1 MNEPALAFRPR
12 LVPASTDASRLHP
25 SPIDDRALQVAEE
38 AYRKVLALQPT
49 HFRTLCGLATVRLQ
63 LGDAR
68 EARTLLDRAAD
79 VAGESADLQLTVGKA
94 FAALGDLAKA
104 TSHFAR
110 AAALDDSSVEPR
122 LLLGGALYGLGDP
135 AAAVQ
140 HLEGALSIDDANPDL
155 HQALG
160 LALQRL
166 GQFEKAAAHHAAALA
181 ARPQF
186 AAAASSL
193 GDACRQLGRHA
204 DAITHYTR
212 ALAIDSNMPTVLLNL
227 GGCHQAL
234 GERDAAI
241 RHLQRALAL
250 SPQLAE
256 AHYNLGNIHLDTK
269 SWPAAIFHYERAIAL
284 RPDFPEAHNNLAN
297 ALESSGRHEGA
308 LSHYDEALRLRPDY
322 AVAHRNRADSLRNA
336 QRYDEAIA
344 GYQAAL
350 AHDPR
355 DTTTMNHLAGV
366 LTIVGRIEDAART
379 YETALAVNPRSIG
392 THLNYSVVKPFAVD
406 DPRWPA
412 LQDLASS
419 AETLTEDARI
429 ALHFTLGRAYAD
441 VRDGERSLLHLNAG
455 NGLERRRI
463 NYDENQALRQI
474 ERIRA
479 VFSKDAIRARA
490 GHGDASQAPVFVIG
504 MPRSGTSLIEQ
515 ILASHP
521 AVHGAGEINFF
532 AAAAALFSDRT
543 RGDFPE
549 MLAKL
554 ADADISTLA
563 RAYLDRF
570 QNLPAE
576 TQRIVDKMPSNF
588 LFAGLIHLALPNAR
602 IIHVRRNPI
611 DTCLSCYTQL
621 FAEPQPFAYDL
632 AELGRYYRAY
642 EALMKH
648 WRDVLPDGVMLEVT
662 YEDVVRDF
670 EPHARKIVAHSGLE
684 WNEACLSFHQTKRPV
699 NTASLVQVRKP
710 LFTGSVGRWRMYGD
724 GLRPLLDALGTEAL
738 RPAIAEA
745 IAGTTQSQPAKAA
758 PPVVTSP
765 AEAPPLSFET
775 TGTQQSLA
783 DDAAVVAKKLQGRG
797 DHKDAEAI
805 FRLIRAGQP
814 NHFGALIGLGMICTT
829 ANRLDEAKELFERA
843 VAVNDKSAEAHGSIG
858 AVEASAGRY
867 DVAVQHYETA
877 LALSPSHPGILYAFA
892 MVRQSQGLVDEAMAL
907 LRRAIDNKPQHLDA
921 HFALGNLLYTAG
933 KDIEAARHYLKVLD
947 VSPEHAETHNNI
959 ANVLLRQGHRE
970 RAVEHYQR
978 AIASRPDYADAYG
991 NLGNAF
997 LELNRLE
1004 ESIEQNLLAIKIKP
1018 ERFGSYNNLGVAYQ
1032 ALGRFEEATAAFAKA
1047 LELAP
1052 DDASIHLNLANM
1064 NKFKPDDPR
1073 LTGLRGLIERIDQ
1086 LDQEKQIAA
1095 HFAMGK
1101 ALSDLKDYDAAF
1113 SHLQQA
1119 NTLKRKS
1126 FDYDSHQ
1133 RLGMMKNVAARF
1145 TPEFFRS
1152 VAGQGDDSWAPI
1164 FIVGMPRSGTTLME
1178 QVLASHSKVFGAG
1191 ELETFKELVG
1201 ECAGRQKVAPEYPDL
1216 IALLPPEEMTRL
1228 GQQYTARV
1236 RPLAPEAQHIVDKM
1250 PLNFL
1255 FVGLIHAAF
1264 PRARIINTRRDPL
1277 DNCISCY
1284 QLLFTGAQP
1293 FAYDLTELGHYF
1305 RGYEGV
1311 MEHWHKVL
1319 PPGIL
1324 MDVQYEDL
1332 VDDLEGVSRRVLAH
1346 CGLDWEES
1354 CLDFHRTERTVR
1366 TASLMQVREPIYRR
1380 SIGSW
1385 RRYEKHLG
1393 PLREALGLDASTPAP
1408 ESA

>member
-12 LVPASTDASRLHP
+12 LVSASINSGAPLP
-25 SPIDDRALQVAEE
+25 SPIDGRALQVAEE
-38 AYRKVLALQPT
+38 AYRKVLALQPK
-49 HFRTLCGLATVRLQ
+49 HFRTLCSLATVRLQ
-63 LGDAR
+63 LGDAQ

-79 VAGESADLQLTVGKA
+79 TAGDSADLHVMLGKA
-94 FAALGDLAKA
+94 FAGLGDLAKA

-110 AAALDDSSVEPR
+110 AAALDESSIEPR

-135 AAAVQ
+135 AAAVR
-140 HLEGALSIDDANPDL
+140 HLEAALAIDGTNPDL

-166 GQFEKAAAHHAAALA
+166 GQFERAISHHEAALA

-193 GDACRQLGRHA
+193 GDACRQLGRHSE
-204 DAITHYTR
+204 AIAHYTR
-212 ALAIDSNMPTVLLNL
+212 ALAIEPNVPTVLLNL
-227 GGCHQAL
+227 GGCHQAM
-234 GERDAAI
+234 GETSAAI
-241 RHLQRALAL
+241 RSLQQALAL
-250 SPQLAE
+250 SPHLAE
-256 AHYNLGNIHLDTK
+256 AHYNLGNIHLDMK
-269 SWPAAIFHYERAIAL
+269 SWPGAIFHYERAVTE

-297 ALESSGRHEGA
+297 ALESSGRHEEA

-322 AVAHRNRADSLRNA
+322 AIAHRNRADSLRNV

-366 LTIVGRIEDAART
+366 LTIVGRLDEAGRA
-379 YETALAVNPRSIG
+379 YESALAVNPRSIG

-406 DPRWPA
+406 DARWAP
-412 LQDLASS
+412 LQELAAS

-441 VRDGERSLLHLNAG
+441 VKDGERSLLHLNAG
-455 NGLERRRI
+455 NSLERRRI

-474 ERIRA
+474 ERVRA
-479 VFSKDAIRARA
+479 VFSKAMLQARA
-490 GHGDASQAPVFVIG
+490 GHGDPSDAPVFVIG
-504 MPRSGTSLIEQ
+504 MPRSGTSLVEQ
-515 ILASHP
+515 LLASHP
-521 AVHGAGEINFF
+521 AVHGAGEVNYF
-532 AAAAALFSDRT
+532 AAAAGLFTDRA
-543 RGDFPE
+543 RGDYPE

-554 ADADISTLA
+554 SDADIASLA
-563 RAYLDRF
+563 RAYQERF
-570 QNLPAE
+570 TSLPAGS
-576 TQRIVDKMPSNF
+576 RRVVDKMPSNF
-588 LFAGLIHLALPNAR
+588 LFAGLIHLALPNAH
-602 IIHVRRNPI
+602 IIHVKRNPI

-632 AELGRYYRAY
+632 GELGRYYRAY
-642 EALMKH
+642 DALMSH
-648 WRDVLPDGVMLEVT
+648 WRAVLPEGVMLEVT
-662 YEDVVRDF
+662 YEDMVRDF
-670 EPHARKIVAHSGLE
+670 DAHARKIVAHCGLD
-684 WNEACLSFHQTKRPV
+684 WDDACLAFHENGRPV

-710 LFTGSVGRWRMYGD
+710 LFSGSVGRWRMYGD
-724 GLRPLLDALGTEAL
+724 RLKPLLDALGTEAL
-738 RPAIAEA
+738 RPTIAEA
-745 IAGTTQSQPAKAA
+745 IAGMRQPQPANVA
-758 PPVVTSP
+758 PPVVTP
-765 AEAPPLSFET
+765 T
-775 TGTQQSLA
+775 TDSRPFDATRLASLQTLA
-783 DDAAVVAKKLQGRG
+783 DGVVAVAKKLQSRG
-797 DHKDAEAI
+797 EFGDAEQI
-805 FRLIRAGQP
+805 FKLILAGQP
-814 NHFGALIGLGMICTT
+814 TNFDALVGLGMISTT
-829 ANRLDEAKELFERA
+829 ANRLDEAKDYFERA
-843 VAVNDKSAEAHGSIG
+843 VAVNDKSAEARGSIG

-867 DVAVQHYETA
+867 EIAVQHYEAA
-877 LALSPSHPGILYAFA
+877 LALAPSHPGILYAFA
-892 MVRQSQGLVDEAMAL
+892 MVRQNQGLIDEAIAL

-933 KDIEAARHYLKVLD
+933 KDIEAARCYLKVLD
-947 VSPEHAETHNNI
+947 FSPEHAETHNNI

-970 RAVEHYQR
+970 RAIEHYKR

-991 NLGNAF
+991 NLGNAY

-1032 ALGRFEEATAAFAKA
+1032 ALGRFEEATAAFQKA
-1047 LELAP
+1047 LGLAP

-1064 NKFKPDDPR
+1064 SKFKPDDSR
-1073 LTGLRGLIERIDQ
+1073 LPSLQRLLERADQ

-1101 ALSDLKDYDAAF
+1101 ALSDLKDYDGSF
-1113 SHLQQA
+1113 SHLHKA

-1126 FDYDSHQ
+1126 MDYDHEQ
-1133 RLGMMKNVAARF
+1133 RLGMMRNVASRF

-1152 VAGQGDDSWAPI
+1152 VAGQGDESWAPI

-1201 ECAGRQKVAPEYPDL
+1201 ESASRQKLVPAYPDL
-1216 IALLPPEEMTRL
+1216 VALLPPEEMTRL
-1228 GQQYTARV
+1228 GQDYTTRV
-1236 RPLAPEAQHIVDKM
+1236 RPLAPTAERIVDKM

-1277 DNCISCY
+1277 DNCVSCY

-1293 FAYDLTELGHYF
+1293 FAYDLTELGQYY

-1332 VDDLEGVSRRVLAH
+1332 VDDLEGVSRRVLDH
-1346 CGLDWEES
+1346 CGLDWEDA

-1393 PLREALGLDASTPAP
+1393 PLCEALGIEVPPQPA
-1408 ESA
+1408 EAT

>member
-12 LVPASTDASRLHP
+12 LVSASTDASAKIP
-25 SPIDDRALQVAEE
+25 SPIDGRALQVAEV
-38 AYRKVLALQPT
+38 AYRKVLALQPG
-49 HFRTLCGLATVRLQ
+49 HFRTLCSLATVRLQ
-63 LGDAR
+63 LGDAG

-79 VAGESADLQLTVGKA
+79 AAGDSADLHLTVGKA
-94 FAALGDLAKA
+94 FAGLGDLAKA

-110 AAALDDSSVEPR
+110 AAALDESSVESR

-135 AAAVQ
+135 AAAVRQ
-140 HLEGALSIDDANPDL
+140 LELALAIDGKNPDL

-166 GQFEKAAAHHAAALA
+166 GQFERAMSHHEAALA

-186 AAAASSL
+186 AAAAGSL
-193 GDACRQLGRHA
+193 GDASRQLGRHSE
-204 DAITHYTR
+204 AIGHYTR
-212 ALAIDSNMPTVLLNL
+212 ALGIEPNMPMVLLNL
-227 GGCHQAL
+227 GGCHQAM
-234 GERDAAI
+234 GELDAAI
-241 RHLQRALAL
+241 RAFQQALAL
-250 SPQLAE
+250 NPRLAE
-256 AHYNLGNIHLDTK
+256 AHYNLGNIHLDMK
-269 SWPAAIFHYERAIAL
+269 SWPGAIFHFERAVAQ
-284 RPDFPEAHNNLAN
+284 RPDFPEAHNNFAN
-297 ALESSGRHEGA
+297 ALESLGRREEA

-322 AVAHRNRADSLRNA
+322 AMAHRNRADSLRNA

-366 LTIVGRIEDAART
+366 LTIVGRLDEAARA
-379 YETALAVNPRSIG
+379 YESALAVNPRSIG
-392 THLNYSVVKPFAVD
+392 THLNYSVVKPFAID
-406 DPRWPA
+406 DARWAP
-412 LQDLASS
+412 LQELAANS
-419 AETLTEDARI
+419 ETLTEDARI
-429 ALHFTLGRAYAD
+429 ALHFTLGRAFAD
-441 VRDGERSLLHLNAG
+441 IKDGERSLVHLNAG

-463 NYDENQALRQI
+463 NYDENQTLRQI

-479 VFSKDAIRARA
+479 VFSKDLLQARA
-490 GHGDASQAPVFVIG
+490 GHGDPSEAPVFVIG
-504 MPRSGTSLIEQ
+504 MPRSGTSLVEQ
-515 ILASHP
+515 TLASHP
-521 AVHGAGEINFF
+521 AVHGAGEVNYF
-532 AAAAALFSDRT
+532 AAAVARFTDPA
-543 RGDFPE
+543 RGDYPE

-554 ADADISTLA
+554 SDADIMTLA
-563 RAYLDRF
+563 RSYLDRF
-570 QNLPAE
+570 SSLPAD
-576 TQRIVDKMPSNF
+576 TRRVVDKMPSNF

-642 EALMKH
+642 DALMGH
-648 WRDVLPDGVMLEVT
+648 WRTVLPEGVLLEVT
-662 YEDVVRDF
+662 YEDMVRGF
-670 EPHARKIVAHSGLE
+670 EAHARKIVAHCGLA
-684 WNEACLSFHQTKRPV
+684 WDDACLSFHDNDRPV

-710 LFTGSVGRWRMYGD
+710 LFSGSVGRWRMYG
-724 GLRPLLDALGTEAL
+724 GRLKPLLDALGSQAV
-738 RPAIAEA
+738 RPTIAEA
-745 IAGTTQSQPAKAA
+745 VAGVAQPQPTNVA
-758 PPVVTSP
+758 PPVVTP
-765 AEAPPLSFET
+765 T
-775 TGTQQSLA
+775 TESHPFDATRLASLQTLA
-783 DDAAVVAKKLQGRG
+783 DGVVAVAKKLQSRG
-797 DHKDAEAI
+797 ETGDAEQI
-805 FRLIRAGQP
+805 FKLILAGQP
-814 NHFGALIGLGMICTT
+814 TNFDALVGLGMISTT
-829 ANRLDEAKELFERA
+829 FNRLDEAKDYFQRA
-843 VAVNDKSAEAHGSIG
+843 AAVNDKSAEVHGSIG
-858 AVEASAGRY
+858 AVEGSAGNY
-867 DVAVQHYETA
+867 DAAVQHYETA
-877 LALSPSHPGILYAFA
+877 LSLSPSHPGILYGFA
-892 MVRQSQGLVDEAMAL
+892 MVRQSQGLVDEAIAL
-907 LRRAIDNKPQHLDA
+907 LLRAIDNKPQHLDA

-947 VSPEHAETHNNI
+947 FSPEHAETHNNI

-970 RAVEHYQR
+970 RAIEHYKR
-978 AIASRPDYADAYG
+978 ALAGRPDYADAYG

-1032 ALGRFEEATAAFAKA
+1032 ALGRFEEATAAFQKA

-1052 DDASIHLNLANM
+1052 DDAPIHLNLANM
-1064 NKFKPDDPR
+1064 SKFKPDDSR
-1073 LTGLRGLIERIDQ
+1073 LPALQKLIERADQ

-1095 HFAMGK
+1095 HFAFGK
-1101 ALSDLKDYDAAF
+1101 AMSDLKDYDAAF
-1113 SHLQQA
+1113 SHLHTA
-1119 NTLKRKS
+1119 NALKRRT
-1126 FDYDSHQ
+1126 FDYDSGQ
-1133 RLGMMKNVAARF
+1133 RLAMMQNVAARF

-1152 VAGQGDDSWAPI
+1152 VAGHGDDSWAPI

-1191 ELETFKELVG
+1191 ELETFKDLVG
-1201 ECAGRQKVAPEYPDL
+1201 ECASRQKVVPNYPDL
-1216 IALLPPEEMTRL
+1216 VTLLPPEEMTNL
-1228 GQQYTARV
+1228 GQEYTARV
-1236 RPLAPEAQHIVDKM
+1236 RALAPEAERIVDKM

-1255 FVGLIHAAF
+1255 FVGMIHAAF

-1277 DNCISCY
+1277 DNCVSCY
-1284 QLLFTGAQP
+1284 SLLFTGAQP
-1293 FAYDLTELGHYF
+1293 FAYDLTELGHYY

-1346 CGLDWEES
+1346 CGLDWEDA
-1354 CLDFHRTERTVR
+1354 CLDFHQTERTVR
-1366 TASLMQVREPIYRR
+1366 TASLMQVRQPLYRG

-1393 PLREALGLDASTPAP
+1393 PLCAALGIDHPPHA
-1408 ESA
+1408 